1 MDPRESALRGAS
13 DEALLTRAIEEARVL
28 VTRDIGLGGLALRRL
43 EQGVSLGV
51 VLVRLPA
58 EMASGDAAAMVDAA
72 LLLADLPNDGLGVFA
87 VISLNKVRVRIV
99 VRRAPT
105 EQRPVNAFRPG
116 DTGGPTAGYGH
127 PRCWLPEG
135 SPGFTTA
142 GAKGDALGVVRVDLP
157 QELIALLGES
167 PERVA
172 DEARKALVL
181 YLLRMG
187 KLSQGKAGEF
197 LGLDRWGVLDLM
209 AEHHIES
216 GPATIEELEREVEQ
230 VDRFVRESGQ

>member
-1 MDPRESALRGAS
+1 MRFLIDECVPRQLTARLRDRDHDVLDPRESALRGAG

-58 EMASGDAAAMVDAA
+58 EMASGDAAATVDAA

-105 EQRPVNAFRPG
+105 E
-116 DTGGPTAGYGH
+116 
-127 PRCWLPEG
+127 
-135 SPGFTTA
+135 
-142 GAKGDALGVVRVDLP
+142 
-157 QELIALLGES
+157 
-167 PERVA
+167 
-172 DEARKALVL
+172 
-181 YLLRMG
+181 
-187 KLSQGKAGEF
+187 
-197 LGLDRWGVLDLM
+197 
-209 AEHHIES
+209 
-216 GPATIEELEREVEQ
+216 
-230 VDRFVRESGQ
+230 

>member
-1 MDPRESALRGAS
+1 MRFLIDECVPRQLTARLRERDHDVLDPRESVLRGAS

-58 EMASGDAAAMVDAA
+58 EMASGDAAATVDAA

-105 EQRPVNAFRPG
+105 E
-116 DTGGPTAGYGH
+116 
-127 PRCWLPEG
+127 
-135 SPGFTTA
+135 
-142 GAKGDALGVVRVDLP
+142 
-157 QELIALLGES
+157 
-167 PERVA
+167 
-172 DEARKALVL
+172 
-181 YLLRMG
+181 
-187 KLSQGKAGEF
+187 
-197 LGLDRWGVLDLM
+197 
-209 AEHHIES
+209 
-216 GPATIEELEREVEQ
+216 
-230 VDRFVRESGQ
+230 

>member
-1 MDPRESALRGAS
+1 MRFLIDECVPRQLTARLRDRDHDVLDPRESALRGAS

-58 EMASGDAAAMVDAA
+58 EMASGDAAATVDAA

-105 EQRPVNAFRPG
+105 E
-116 DTGGPTAGYGH
+116 
-127 PRCWLPEG
+127 
-135 SPGFTTA
+135 
-142 GAKGDALGVVRVDLP
+142 
-157 QELIALLGES
+157 
-167 PERVA
+167 
-172 DEARKALVL
+172 
-181 YLLRMG
+181 
-187 KLSQGKAGEF
+187 
-197 LGLDRWGVLDLM
+197 
-209 AEHHIES
+209 
-216 GPATIEELEREVEQ
+216 
-230 VDRFVRESGQ
+230 

>member
-1 MDPRESALRGAS
+1 MRFLIDECVPRQLTARLRDRDHDVLDPRESALRGAS

-58 EMASGDAAAMVDAA
+58 EMASEDAAATVDAA

-105 EQRPVNAFRPG
+105 E
-116 DTGGPTAGYGH
+116 
-127 PRCWLPEG
+127 
-135 SPGFTTA
+135 
-142 GAKGDALGVVRVDLP
+142 
-157 QELIALLGES
+157 
-167 PERVA
+167 
-172 DEARKALVL
+172 
-181 YLLRMG
+181 
-187 KLSQGKAGEF
+187 
-197 LGLDRWGVLDLM
+197 
-209 AEHHIES
+209 
-216 GPATIEELEREVEQ
+216 
-230 VDRFVRESGQ
+230 

>member
-1 MDPRESALRGAS
+1 MRFLIDECVPRQLTARLRERDHDVLDPRESVLRGAS

-58 EMASGDAAAMVDAA
+58 EMTSEDAAATVDAA

-105 EQRPVNAFRPG
+105 E
-116 DTGGPTAGYGH
+116 
-127 PRCWLPEG
+127 
-135 SPGFTTA
+135 
-142 GAKGDALGVVRVDLP
+142 
-157 QELIALLGES
+157 
-167 PERVA
+167 
-172 DEARKALVL
+172 
-181 YLLRMG
+181 
-187 KLSQGKAGEF
+187 
-197 LGLDRWGVLDLM
+197 
-209 AEHHIES
+209 
-216 GPATIEELEREVEQ
+216 
-230 VDRFVRESGQ
+230 